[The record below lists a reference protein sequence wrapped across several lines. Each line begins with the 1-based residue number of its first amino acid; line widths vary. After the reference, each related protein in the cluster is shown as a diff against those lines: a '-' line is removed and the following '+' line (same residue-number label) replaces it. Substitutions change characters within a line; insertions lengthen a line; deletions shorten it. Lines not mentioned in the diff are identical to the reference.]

1 MSLTGKNIV
10 QYSNSCCKAKG
21 LTWVWVVKFSGIS
34 SSSGE
39 VQVRQ
44 QVAPGPH
51 CSATEI
57 PALEAMAMTSL
68 KPKLPK
74 GLQHMVGGRTPE
86 ELLSAQLYQLGVFDQ
101 KNNTCNWKPAHLLN
115 NYTSINNLSV
125 SGKMVLWIII
135 NCGVDLVQLTNDTD
149 TATRLPSVFDALL
162 QFQTSSWLSPWLEV
176 CTLSANKLNV
186 RIPEG
191 SPMASLGP
199 PLWHRREDFLCTCSR
214 QCLISGV
221 EPALQWFCWALQLK
235 TL

>member
-1 MSLTGKNIV
+1 MSLTGKNLV

-21 LTWVWVVKFSGIS
+21 LTWVWVVKLSGIS

-101 KNNTCNWKPAHLLN
+101 KNNTCNWKPAQLLN

-135 NCGVDLVQLTNDTD
+135 NCGVDLVQLTNDNGHSEALAICLWRAAAIPNFFLTV
-149 TATRLPSVFDALL
+149 TMIGGVHSATPTECKQAQCPHSGGFSDGIPGTTIVPPSWKHFCR
-162 QFQTSSWLSPWLEV
+162 F
-176 CTLSANKLNV
+176 
-186 RIPEG
+186 
-191 SPMASLGP
+191 
-199 PLWHRREDFLCTCSR
+199 PLHLFKAMSH
-214 QCLISGV
+214 
-221 EPALQWFCWALQLK
+221 
-235 TL
+235 

>member
-1 MSLTGKNIV
+1 MRLTKKNMV

-21 LTWVWVVKFSGIS
+21 LTWVWVVKLSGIS

-86 ELLSAQLYQLGVFDQ
+86 ELLSDQLYQLGVFDQ
-101 KNNTCNWKPAHLLN
+101 KNNTCN
-115 NYTSINNLSV
+115 
-125 SGKMVLWIII
+125 
-135 NCGVDLVQLTNDTD
+135 
-149 TATRLPSVFDALL
+149 
-162 QFQTSSWLSPWLEV
+162 
-176 CTLSANKLNV
+176 
-186 RIPEG
+186 
-191 SPMASLGP
+191 
-199 PLWHRREDFLCTCSR
+199 
-214 QCLISGV
+214 
-221 EPALQWFCWALQLK
+221 
-235 TL
+235 